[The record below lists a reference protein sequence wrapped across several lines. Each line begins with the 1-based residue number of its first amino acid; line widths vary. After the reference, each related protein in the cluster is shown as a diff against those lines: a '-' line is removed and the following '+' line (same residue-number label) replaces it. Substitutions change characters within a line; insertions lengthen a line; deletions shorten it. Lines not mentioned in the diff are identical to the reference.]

1 MLRISTTLTRLDRV
15 YKSLRVAWL
24 DLSRLASL
32 QATFNTFNDVSDFA
46 ASHSPDD
53 VRGAGLLVT
62 WTIAGYRYVP
72 ADMM

>member
-1 MLRISTTLTRLDRV
+1 MTRLDRV

-32 QATFNTFNDVSDFA
+32 PVPVQATFNTFNDVSDFA